1 MEVLKGVMSVVAP
14 VRAMVVVARAAAV
27 AMKAVET
34 AVETVRAVAVEVGEP
49 RAAETRVAGWMA
61 TEAVVGETK
70 EAHMTRSV

>member
-14 VRAMVVVARAAAV
+14 VRAMVVARAAAV